1 MGESHNFHQGGRRL
15 GRPSWEEAR
24 QSAALLASAHR
35 EANGVVHTV
44 TLLKDKLAV
53 VTWDMAET
61 KLLGLADKVVDAD
74 WWWEEAER

>member
-1 MGESHNFHQGGRRL
+1 
-15 GRPSWEEAR
+15 
-24 QSAALLASAHR
+24 LLASAHR

-74 WWWEEAER
+74 